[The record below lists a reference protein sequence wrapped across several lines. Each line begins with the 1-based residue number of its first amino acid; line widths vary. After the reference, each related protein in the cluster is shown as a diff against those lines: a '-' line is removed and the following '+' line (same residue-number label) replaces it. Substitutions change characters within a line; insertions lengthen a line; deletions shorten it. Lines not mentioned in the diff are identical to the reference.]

1 MTVYRCT
8 GAIVGRRVC
17 PCTGRLQRVLCV
29 RMWLRDLLGLCLLAL
44 PATAQAAPECHEP
57 SPVCAALLDEVADR
71 CGASPRTCRLAVS
84 RHEAVTHCEEVE
96 RAARAVG
103 APVLLA
109 VWSAYVESGLNP
121 GAVSSVGARGLLQ
134 AIPRYWCPAQ
144 SSCDL
149 TTAGVVALRTLVERY
164 GAIRGV
170 GYYRSGRVAL
180 REGYDLGAAR
190 RRVDDAKSIKRRME
204 R

>member
-1 MTVYRCT
+1 MTTYRCT
-8 GAIVGRRVC
+8 GALVGRRVC
-17 PCTGRLQRVLCV
+17 PRTGRLRRVLCV
-29 RMWLRDLLGLCLLAL
+29 RLWLRDLLGLCLLAM
-44 PATAQAAPECHEP
+44 PATVQAAPECHEP
-57 SPVCAALLDEVADR
+57 SPVCAALLDEVSDR
-71 CGASPRTCRLAVS
+71 CDANPRTSRLAVS

-103 APVLLA
+103 APVVLA

-134 AIPRYWCPAQ
+134 AIPRYWCPAD

-149 TTAGVVALRTLVERY
+149 TTAGVVALRDLTARY
-164 GAIRGV
+164 GMVRGV
-170 GYYRSGRVAL
+170 AFYRAGRIALRDGYNLTPARGRVQ
-180 REGYDLGAAR
+180 AAR
-190 RRVDDAKSIKRRME
+190 AMKRRM

>member
-1 MTVYRCT
+1 MIGKMRPISALSAPNRQHV
-8 GAIVGRRVC
+8 AA
-17 PCTGRLQRVLCV
+17 LA
-29 RMWLRDLLGLCLLAL
+29 LCLLAM
-44 PATAQAAPECHEP
+44 PAAAQAAPECREP
-57 SPVCAALLDEVADR
+57 SPVCAALLDEVAER
-71 CGASPRTCRLAVS
+71 CDASPRTCRLAVP
-84 RHEAVTHCEEVE
+84 RHEAVAHCEEVE
-96 RAARAVG
+96 AAARAVR
-103 APVLLA
+103 APVALA
-109 VWSAYVESGLNP
+109 VWSAYVESGLDP

-144 SSCDL
+144 STCDL

-190 RRVDDAKSIKRRME
+190 RRVDAAKNLKRRME
-204 R
+204 RW

>member
-8 GAIVGRRVC
+8 GALVGRRVC
-17 PCTGRLQRVLCV
+17 PRTGRLRRVLCV
-29 RMWLRDLLGLCLLAL
+29 RLWLRDLLGLCLLAL
-44 PATAQAAPECHEP
+44 PATAQAAPEC
-57 SPVCAALLDEVADR
+57 AALLDEVADR
-71 CGASPRTCRLAVS
+71 CDASPRTCRLAVT

-103 APVLLA
+103 APVVLA
-109 VWSAYVESGLNP
+109 VWSAYVESGLDP
-121 GAVSSVGARGLLQ
+121 EAVSSVGARGLLQ

-190 RRVDDAKSIKRRME
+190 RRVDAAKSLKRRMD